1 MHVQSGALPY
11 RPVQKL
17 VAVGLI
23 AGCSI
28 AVAQQTAAPPDA
40 AASATPAQI
49 VLIRGQ
55 RPVDIGPLPGSG
67 VSKDQIPANVQ
78 SVTRTEIRESRA
90 LNIGDYMNREMQG
103 VNINDYAGNPFQM
116 DVNYRGFTASPQ
128 IGTPQGLSVFFDG
141 VRVNEPFGD
150 VVNWDLIP
158 LNAIERFDLF
168 PGSNPLFGLNTL
180 GGAIAVHSKSG
191 YSAPG
196 VEASLLGG
204 SWGRRQMQLSGGA
217 NDDGLAG
224 FAALNLFHE
233 DGWRDASPSRVA
245 QLFGRGDVSVP
256 SGTLTGTVLASNNT
270 LVGNG
275 LIPSELYRQRPES
288 VYTSPDEA
296 RNKLL
301 QLTVSG
307 IYDLSDTTS
316 LTGRVYRRTSSRHG
330 FNGDVYEGFEDM
342 SITYDK
348 VAAPPGS
355 EAIVVGRNGASD
367 PFSAG
372 SGVIAGTPIGLISR
386 THLDQT
392 TTGAAGQLNWN
403 LKTHAAMVGA
413 SVDHNSTRY
422 ELTQRLGLIDAS
434 HRVYADPDAIGDQYY
449 AAANDVP
456 GNDFSGHSTT
466 GSLYFSDTWT
476 PAPEFTLSSSARYNF
491 TRVSNHLLVR
501 SSEGNVALH
510 ELRVNNKN
518 LDKYVFSTSNTE
530 ESFDYRSFN
539 PAVGMNWRPAAGLNM
554 FANLSRGARV
564 PSVVELGCA
573 FDDTPVPID
582 PTHPEGGTIAR
593 SLRGPGC
600 NLPTTLSGD
609 PYLPQIRSLSGELG
623 ARGQFSQATANL
635 QWNFSLFR
643 TDLHDDI
650 YYVGVADGRSFF
662 DTIGKTRR
670 QGAELGLKGS
680 AGPFELSVDYAHTEA
695 TFQSPFYV
703 TSPHNSSADFNQNS
717 QGIASGGIVYLP
729 SPTAGDNSG
738 LGTYRTILVK
748 PGDRMPGIPL
758 HTLNLQSRWRVGEGL
773 KLGLGM
779 QFRSSTYVR
788 GNENNRHQASG
799 SDQET
804 GLFSCQPAQCAA
816 TGFQQDLVPV
826 GRPFA
831 NSGRLGGYAVFNLDA
846 SYQINRRTSVFLQVT
861 NLFDRGYASAG
872 RLGVNPFAPSVNGA
886 IGASGWNYNSS
897 EWQNSTFVGPGAPRG
912 IFVGLNYDFDARP

>member
-1 MHVQSGALPY
+1 MCRAAALCLLWPCAT
-11 RPVQKL
+11 PL
-17 VAVGLI
+17 
-23 AGCSI
+23 
-28 AVAQQTAAPPDA
+28 AQQAAAPAEPA
-40 AASATPAQI
+40 AADPVTQS

-55 RPVDIGPLPGSG
+55 RPVDIGPLPGLG
-67 VSKDQIPANVQ
+67 VTRDQLPANVQ
-78 SVTRTEIRESRA
+78 SATKGEIRDSRA
-90 LNIGDYMNREMQG
+90 LNIGDYMNRQMQG
-103 VNINDYAGNPFQM
+103 VSVNDYAGNPFQM

-158 LNAIERFDLF
+158 LNAIERLDLF

-196 VEASLLGG
+196 ISASSQVG
-204 SWGRRQMQLSGGA
+204 SWGRRQLQLSGGA
-217 NDDGLAG
+217 HDDGLAG

-245 QLFGRGDVSVP
+245 QFFGRGDLSVP
-256 SGTLTGTVLASNNT
+256 DGTWVATVLAADNA

-275 LIPSELYRQRPES
+275 LAPTELLAQRRKA

-296 RNKLL
+296 GNKLL
-301 QLTVSG
+301 QVSLSG
-307 IYDLSDTTS
+307 TQDLSDTTS
-316 LTGRVYRRTSSRHG
+316 LTGRVYRRQSSRRG
-330 FNGDVYEGFEDM
+330 FNGDAYEGFEDM

-355 EAIVVGRNGASD
+355 PAVAVGRNGATD

-372 SGVIAGTPIGLISR
+372 SGVVEGTPIGLLSR
-386 THLDQT
+386 TGLEQT
-392 TTGAAGQLNWN
+392 TVGAAGQINWN
-403 LKTHAAMVGA
+403 LKSRALMIGA
-413 SVDHNSTRY
+413 SVDRNRTRY
-422 ELTQRLGLIDAS
+422 QLSQRLGLIDAG
-434 HRVYADPDAIGDQYY
+434 HRAYADPDAIADMYY
-449 AAANDVP
+449 ASANDVP
-456 GNDFSGHSTT
+456 GNNFSGHSTT
-466 GSLYFSDTWT
+466 GSLYVSDTWT
-476 PAPEFTLSSSARYNF
+476 PDARFTLTSSARWNV
-491 TRVSNHLLVR
+491 TRVSNQLLVR
-501 SSEGNVALH
+501 STEGNVALH
-510 ELRVNNKN
+510 ELRVGNKN
-518 LDKYVFSTSNTE
+518 VDKYVFSTTTTSE
-530 ESFDYRSFN
+530 RFDYRSFN
-539 PAVGMNWRPAAGLNM
+539 PALGVNWRPAVGLNL
-554 FANLSRGARV
+554 FTNLSRGSRV

-582 PTHPEGGTIAR
+582 PSNPAKGSIAR

-600 NLPTTLSGD
+600 NLPTTLSAD

-623 ARGQFSQATANL
+623 ARGQLGTGAGSL
-635 QWNFSLFR
+635 QWNLSLFR
-643 TDLHDDI
+643 TDLHDDL

-670 QGAELGLKGS
+670 QGVELGLKGR
-680 AGPFELSVDYAHTEA
+680 AGPWELSLDYAYTRA
-695 TFQSPFYV
+695 TFESVFYV
-703 TSPHNSSADFNQNS
+703 SSAHNSSADFDQNS
-717 QGIASGGIVYLP
+717 QGISSAGIVYLP
-729 SPTAGDNSG
+729 SPTAGDNNG
-738 LGTYRTILVK
+738 LGTYRTVQVR

-758 HTLNLQSRWRVGEGL
+758 HTLNLQSRWSLADGL
-773 KLGLGM
+773 KIGLGM
-779 QFRSSTYVR
+779 QFRSAQYVR
-788 GNENNRHQASG
+788 GNENNRHRPSG

-816 TGFQQDLVPV
+816 TGFQQDLVAV

-846 SYQINRRTSVFLQVT
+846 SWQVNRRTSVFLQVT

-886 IGASGWNYNSS
+886 IGPSGWNYNSS

-912 IFVGLNYDFDARP
+912 IFIGLNYEFDARP